1 MKIQANKLIDEFI
14 EKNDR
19 RWRSQVFENKEDQII
34 IVATNPS
41 LADWTNPTV
50 ETTLSFAG
58 ICKNCAMVACPPGQF
73 FG

>member
-19 RWRSQVFENKEDQII
+19 RWRSQVFENKEGQII

-41 LADWTNPTV
+41 IADWTNPQKVPSQLAKKYLT
-50 ETTLSFAG
+50 
-58 ICKNCAMVACPPGQF
+58 
-73 FG
+73 